1 MSSSANRRFAKLMK
15 RYVYLSLDSKNG
27 RTEFVPR
34 LNVER
39 NSAYVLILRPDA
51 TEAGRLQD
59 PQTIESILKFMERHL
74 HGNMEK

>member
-1 MSSSANRRFAKLMK
+1 M
-15 RYVYLSLDSKNG
+15 
-27 RTEFVPR
+27 PR

-59 PQTIESILKFMERHL
+59 PQTLESILKFMERHL
-74 HGNMEK
+74 LGNLKKRP

>member
-1 MSSSANRRFAKLMK
+1 MK
-15 RYVYLSLDSKNG
+15 RYEYVSLDSENG
-27 RTEFVPR
+27 RAEFVGR

-59 PQTIESILKFMERHL
+59 PQTLESILKFMERHL
-74 HGNMEK
+74 PGNIKKQPQGRGRSEQ